1 MRESAGYKRILRFL
15 SAVRRSMQ
23 NRFSVFFTAAFPDWK
38 KVHISLF
45 LFSQRKA
52 QKGFTGMGQ
61 YCKIDTK

>member
-1 MRESAGYKRILRFL
+1 MKAQDTNVSCAFCRPCGDRCQTDFPY
-15 SAVRRSMQ
+15 
-23 NRFSVFFTAAFPDWK
+23 FFTAAFPDWK